1 MHEPT
6 GSSRGQCSRI
16 GLLLR
21 CQSSDGLLTVT
32 PPLLWTRRIAQL
44 LVGLFL
50 YGIAIAM
57 MVRAGIGVAPWDV
70 LTQGLRVQTGISFGV
85 LTIIIGAVVL
95 LLWIPI
101 RQKPGVG
108 TVLNV
113 LLIGPAAD
121 LGLAVIPQQHEP
133 WLQGLVFA
141 AGLALLAVATGL
153 YVGARLG
160 PGPRDGLMTGLHA
173 RTGWPIWVVRTG
185 IEVTVLAIGWLLGGQ
200 VGVGTLAFALLIG
213 PMVGVTLPLLTVPE
227 ASPARPRASE
237 ATTIA
242 TSEAT
247 SAGAPDPASAG
258 EVTA

>member
-1 MHEPT
+1 LFKVQSC
-6 GSSRGQCSRI
+6 G
-16 GLLLR
+16 GLL
-21 CQSSDGLLTVT
+21 CVT
-32 PPLLWTRRIAQL
+32 PRLIWTRRIAQL

-70 LTQGLRVQTGISFGV
+70 LTQGLNRQTGISFGL
-85 LTIIIGAVVL
+85 LTVIIGAVVL

-121 LGLAVIPQQHEP
+121 VGLAVIPQQHEP
-133 WLQGLVFA
+133 VLQGLLFV

-153 YVGARLG
+153 YIGARLG
-160 PGPRDGLMTGLHA
+160 PGPRDGLMTGIHN
-173 RTGWPIWVVRTG
+173 RWGWKLWIVRTG
-185 IEVTVLAIGWLLGGQ
+185 IEVTVLTVGWLLGGQ
-200 VGVGTLAFALLIG
+200 VGIGTLAFALLVG
-213 PMVGVTLPLLTVPE
+213 PMVGVTLPLLTVPLPRVG
-227 ASPARPRASE
+227 ASPAAPAAE
-237 ATTIA
+237 A
-242 TSEAT
+242 EA
-247 SAGAPDPASAG
+247 APEAAAAPAAAPESAG

>member
-1 MHEPT
+1 M
-6 GSSRGQCSRI
+6 
-16 GLLLR
+16 
-21 CQSSDGLLTVT
+21 T
-32 PPLLWTRRIAQL
+32 PRLIWTRRIAQL

-70 LTQGLRVQTGISFGV
+70 LTQGLNRQTGISFGL
-85 LTIIIGAVVL
+85 LTVIIGAVVL

-121 LGLAVIPQQHEP
+121 IGLALIPQQHEP
-133 WLQGLVFA
+133 VLQGLLFV

-153 YVGARLG
+153 YIGARLG
-160 PGPRDGLMTGLHA
+160 PGPRDGLMTGIHN
-173 RTGWPIWVVRTG
+173 RWGWKLWIVRTG
-185 IEVTVLAIGWLLGGQ
+185 IEVTVLTVGWLLGGQ
-200 VGVGTLAFALLIG
+200 VGIGTLAFALLVG
-213 PMVGVTLPLLTVPE
+213 PMVGVTLPLLTVPLPRTAT
-227 ASPARPRASE
+227 ASGLSPSPSPSPSQAEVAS
-237 ATTIA
+237 
-242 TSEAT
+242 
-247 SAGAPDPASAG
+247 DPAG